1 MLLKQ
6 LSKKDRHIF
15 LCTAQLLTLADQPLL
30 WNGEPR
36 SRTTMNTRF
45 TNITIARSSAR
56 QAAIDELFS
65 ALDATE
71 RLSIVVDYAIQGPQ
85 PGEIAAKLISELRL
99 LPAKDENDPALRLK
113 VANQLLAQVMKT
125 DKAALPSVPKLMLFE
140 LMLLALTDGTI
151 SSVQWQLLVEFRHH
165 YGLEEYIFDDL
176 LMRAQCTHMETQKTL
191 AIILE

>member
-30 WNGEPR
+30 WEGEPR
-36 SRTTMNTRF
+36 SRTSTNTRF
-45 TNITIARSSAR
+45 TNITIARNSAR

-71 RLSIVVDYAIQGPQ
+71 RLSIMVDRAIQGPQ
-85 PGEIAAKLISELRL
+85 PGAIAAKLISEFRL
-99 LPAKDENDPALRLK
+99 IPAKDENDAALRLK
-113 VANQLLAQVMKT
+113 VANQILGQVMKT
-125 DKAALPSVPKLMLFE
+125 DKEALPSVPKLMLFE
-140 LMLLALTDGTI
+140 LMLLALADGAI
-151 SSVQWQLLVEFRHH
+151 SSVQWQLLVEFRHQ
-165 YGLEEYIFDDL
+165 YGLEDYIFSDL
-176 LMRAQCTHMETQKTL
+176 LTRARCTHIETQKTL